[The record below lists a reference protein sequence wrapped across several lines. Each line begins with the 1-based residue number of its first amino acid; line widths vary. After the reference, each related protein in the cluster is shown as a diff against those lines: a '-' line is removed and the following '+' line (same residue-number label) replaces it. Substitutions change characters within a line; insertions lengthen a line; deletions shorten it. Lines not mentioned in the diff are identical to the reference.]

1 MSKNSERN
9 KRLFFNASWLFGGNT
24 FSSIF
29 AAIETIVLARMLG
42 INDYGLF
49 ALLIAYIGFIN
60 TFFDLRV
67 WEAATKYIGTFWEN
81 GQRDKTLSMIK
92 LSYTVDIASG
102 ILAFCFAVLT
112 ANIANKYIMKSP
124 QAYILVYIY
133 ALSLLIDTANSTSD
147 SILRV
152 FNAFKKIAFINSF
165 QTFFRVALVTSI
177 LFIGFGVK
185 GVLISYVAASFLG
198 FSIRIWAVSK
208 TLNEHKL
215 VGWWKAKFSS
225 IRDEWKGITWFLG
238 NTSFTG
244 TLRIAN
250 DNFIGIL
257 LLGYFSGKDAAAYYK
272 IARTIVKLMTRF
284 SDSLHQAMFPELVK
298 FSSINAMKEF
308 QSLIKYSLKTLLKFT
323 LPIAIFTLIFTEQ
336 IINIVFGSKYLPA
349 LTTLRVMTIAIIVYQ
364 LTFWVNSALLAMGKP
379 GLRNIMS
386 IGSKASYIAFLFLL
400 IPGFSYL
407 GAAIA
412 YLGEAIVTSSLSIIF
427 FKSSLKDE
435 EKRIT
440 ETEKSIS

>member
-1 MSKNSERN
+1 MSKISDSN
-9 KRLFFNASWLFGGNT
+9 KRLFSNASWLFGGNT

-60 TFFDLRV
+60 AFFDLRV
-67 WEAATKYIGTFWEN
+67 WEAAIKYIGTYWEN
-81 GQRDKTLSMIK
+81 GERDKTLSMIK

-102 ILAFCFAVLT
+102 VFAFCFAVLT

-147 SILRV
+147 AILRV
-152 FNAFKKIAFINSF
+152 FNRFKNIAFINSF

-208 TLNEHKL
+208 TLNEHNL
-215 VGWWKAKFSS
+215 RGWWKAKLSS
-225 IRDEWKGITWFLG
+225 IRDEWKGIAWFLG

-250 DNFIGIL
+250 DNYIGIL

-308 QSLIKYSLKTLLKFT
+308 QSLIKYSLKTLL
-323 LPIAIFTLIFTEQ
+323 A
-336 IINIVFGSKYLPA
+336 
-349 LTTLRVMTIAIIVYQ
+349 
-364 LTFWVNSALLAMGKP
+364 
-379 GLRNIMS
+379 
-386 IGSKASYIAFLFLL
+386 
-400 IPGFSYL
+400 
-407 GAAIA
+407 
-412 YLGEAIVTSSLSIIF
+412 
-427 FKSSLKDE
+427 
-435 EKRIT
+435 
-440 ETEKSIS
+440 